1 MQNEVKSAATAQGKP
16 AQANPPMFTKRIG
29 STVYRVSIHFNDTS
43 TETVEDKI
51 LRLMKSEVRNSV

>member
-1 MQNEVKSAATAQGKP
+1 MQNELKSAAAAQGETAQAKP
-16 AQANPPMFTKRIG
+16 SMFTKRIG
-29 STVYRVSIHFNDTS
+29 STVYRVSVHFNDTS